1 MLYATLA
8 ACATLIFV
16 LILAVSHA
24 AKAHRLARLY
34 RSQQK
39 WADLMNRHDS
49 PADYNAV
56 FVSSVRPSSRD
67 TLLSGRERLE
77 LF

>member
-1 MLYATLA
+1 MLYAMLA
-8 ACATLIFV
+8 ACAS
-16 LILAVSHA
+16 LILVLAVLRA
-24 AKAHRLARLY
+24 AEARRLARLY

-39 WADLMNRHDS
+39 WADLMDRHDS